1 MSDFKKALTAL
12 AELRKMNIN
21 FQTPVTGPGRAMIYM
36 RRGIKYSKT
45 LNKALHH
52 LHLVERTNESSKIL
66 LKKIENKLRNN
77 AAKIIQTKI
86 RNRQHKRKIAAKTI
100 QRTVKAHLYKPIT
113 GAMYKKLLASTRVG
127 H

>member
-21 FQTPVTGPGRAMIYM
+21 FKKPPTGPGGYIM
-36 RRGIKYSKT
+36 RGMKYSKT

-52 LHLVERTNESSKIL
+52 SHVKHTKESPKIL

-77 AAKIIQTKI
+77 AAKIIQTKF

-113 GAMYKKLLASTRVG
+113 GAMYKKILASTRVG
-127 H
+127 R

>member
-12 AELRKMNIN
+12 AELRRMNIN
-21 FQTPVTGPGRAMIYM
+21 FQKPVTGPGRAMIYM

-52 LHLVERTNESSKIL
+52 SHVKHTKESPKKL

-77 AAKIIQTKI
+77 AAKIIQTKF

-113 GAMYKKLLASTRVG
+113 GAMYKRLLASTRVG

>member
-36 RRGIKYSKT
+36 RRGIKYRKT

-52 LHLVERTNESSKIL
+52 SHVKHTNESQKIL

-77 AAKIIQTKI
+77 AAKIIQTKF

-113 GAMYKKLLASTRVG
+113 GAMYKKILASTRVG

>member
-21 FQTPVTGPGRAMIYM
+21 FQTPVTAGPGRAMIYM

-45 LNKALHH
+45 LNKALHYSH
-52 LHLVERTNESSKIL
+52 VKHTNESSKIL

-113 GAMYKKLLASTRVG
+113 GAMYKKILASTRVG